1 MRRTYRKNNFK
12 ELNRQIVL
20 IGLIFIVFVALGSY
34 LNKIWPSYQDEI
46 IKDISFISEYYNSR
60 EGIKEAIL
68 SNLKIDLSFMACVA
82 FFSVLVITF
91 PVVLIIFMLKGLS
104 IGYTINS
111 MILALNFESIKM
123 IFVLFMKNLAIIPG
137 TVILTL
143 VAFDYVKK
151 MLLEIKHKR
160 KENMIFLVKRFILN
174 VIIIIS
180 ITVILQVVLNTIS
193 IGMIKFLV
201 R

>member
-34 LNKIWPSYQDEI
+34 LNKIWPSYQEEI

-68 SNLKIDLSFMACVA
+68 SNLKIDLSFMTCVA
-82 FFSVLVITF
+82 FFSALVITF
-91 PVVLIIFMLKGLS
+91 PVVIIIFMLKGLS

-123 IFVLFMKNLAIIPG
+123 IFILFMKNLAIIPG

-151 MLLEIKHKR
+151 MLSEIKHKR

-180 ITVILQVVLNTIS
+180 ITVILQVILNTIS

>member
-68 SNLKIDLSFMACVA
+68 SNLKIDLSFMTCVA
-82 FFSVLVITF
+82 FFSALVITF
-91 PVVLIIFMLKGLS
+91 PVVIIIFMLKGLS

-123 IFVLFMKNLAIIPG
+123 IFILFMKNLAIIPG
-137 TVILTL
+137 TVILML
-143 VAFDYVKK
+143 VAFDYAKK

-180 ITVILQVVLNTIS
+180 ITVILQVILNTIS

>member
-68 SNLKIDLSFMACVA
+68 SNLKIDLSFMTCAA
-82 FFSVLVITF
+82 FFSALVITF
-91 PVVLIIFMLKGLS
+91 PVVIIIFMLKGLS

-111 MILALNFESIKM
+111 MILALKFESIKM
-123 IFVLFMKNLAIIPG
+123 IFILFMKNLAIIPG

-151 MLLEIKHKR
+151 MLSEIKHKR

-180 ITVILQVVLNTIS
+180 ITVILQVILNTIS

>member
-68 SNLKIDLSFMACVA
+68 SNLKIDLSFMTCVA

-123 IFVLFMKNLAIIPG
+123 IFILFMKNLAIIPG

-180 ITVILQVVLNTIS
+180 ITVILQVILNTIS

>member
-68 SNLKIDLSFMACVA
+68 SNLKIDLGFMTCVA

>member
-34 LNKIWPSYQDEI
+34 LNKIWPSYQEEI

-68 SNLKIDLSFMACVA
+68 SNLKIDLSFMTCVA
-82 FFSVLVITF
+82 FFSALVITF
-91 PVVLIIFMLKGLS
+91 PVVIIIFMLKGLS

-123 IFVLFMKNLAIIPG
+123 IFILFMKNLAIIPG
-137 TVILTL
+137 TVILML
-143 VAFDYVKK
+143 VAFDYAKK

-180 ITVILQVVLNTIS
+180 ITVILQVILNTIS

>member
-68 SNLKIDLSFMACVA
+68 SNLKIDLGFMTCVA

-137 TVILTL
+137 IVILTL

>member
-68 SNLKIDLSFMACVA
+68 SNLKIDLGFMTCVA

-143 VAFDYVKK
+143 VAFDYIKK

>member
-68 SNLKIDLSFMACVA
+68 SNLKIDLGFMTCVA
-82 FFSVLVITF
+82 FFS
-91 PVVLIIFMLKGLS
+91 LS
-104 IGYTINS
+104 NNFSSSAYNIYAKRSINR
-111 MILALNFESIKM
+111 LYYK
-123 IFVLFMKNLAIIPG
+123 
-137 TVILTL
+137 
-143 VAFDYVKK
+143 
-151 MLLEIKHKR
+151 
-160 KENMIFLVKRFILN
+160 
-174 VIIIIS
+174 
-180 ITVILQVVLNTIS
+180 
-193 IGMIKFLV
+193 
-201 R
+201 